1 MESLYREGHEDVAK
15 PLIDI
20 LGGGGG
26 GGGGE
31 IVKISDQ

>member
-1 MESLYREGHEDVAK
+1 MYLYATTHR
-15 PLIDI
+15 

-31 IVKISDQ
+31 IVGEATEN